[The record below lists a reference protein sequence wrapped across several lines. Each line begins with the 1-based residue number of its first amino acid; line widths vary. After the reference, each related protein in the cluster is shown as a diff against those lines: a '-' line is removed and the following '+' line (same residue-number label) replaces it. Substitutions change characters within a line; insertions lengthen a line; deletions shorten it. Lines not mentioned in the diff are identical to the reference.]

1 MIFPPEE
8 TKIPVEPEAPAAP
21 PPVEPSRNALRP
33 LLAAGVLTLVLAAFG
48 GAALSHALWPPTP
61 SSSPSA
67 SSGAGNGSI
76 FGGGFQPSQN
86 GTGNGNGNGNGS
98 LFGNGSAGNGSS
110 SGTSAS
116 SPAAAAVLKK
126 VAPGLVDINTTVS
139 VGGVPGAAAGTG
151 MIVTSGGEVITNNH
165 VISGAITIKATDIG
179 NGKTYTARVV
189 GYDRTHDVAVLM
201 LEGASGLQTVPLG
214 DSSTVKVGASIVT
227 LGNAG
232 GVGGTPSVEGGS
244 IDALGQSIT
253 ASDPSVLG
261 NSEQLRGLIQID
273 GDVQPGDS
281 GGPLTSGGKV
291 IGMDTAASVGFSF
304 QTSSG
309 AGFAIPI
316 NDVLTIASKILAGKA
331 SAAIHIGKTAII
343 GVYVAQDTVES
354 VAGANC
360 PAADANTAGTL
371 VEGVVSGSPAT
382 GTGIGAC
389 DLPSGQP
396 GHARLEGLLGRLP
409 QRHDDARDRSTQL
422 THAPGGGGCCRCRV
436 RALGTAHLPRHDHAR
451 DGSAEPTRP
460 PVAVAAVGSAPCPDI
475 FTPRPAPPVTVTQP
489 DDRRG

>member
-21 PPVEPSRNALRP
+21 PPVEPSRNPLRP
-33 LLAAGVLTLVLAAFG
+33 LLAAGVLTLILAAFG
-48 GAALSHALWPPTP
+48 GAALSHALWPPT
-61 SSSPSA
+61 SSTSA
-67 SSGAGNGSI
+67 SSGTGNGSI

-86 GTGNGNGNGNGS
+86 GNGTGNGG

-116 SPAAAAVLKK
+116 SAAATAVLKK

-139 VGGVPGAAAGTG
+139 EGGVPGAAAGTG

-179 NGKTYTARVV
+179 NGRTYSARVV
-189 GYDRTHDVAVLM
+189 GYDRSHDVAVLM

-232 GVGGTPSVEGGS
+232 GAGGTPSIEGGS
-244 IDALGQSIT
+244 IDALAQSIT

-261 NSEQLRGLIQID
+261 DNEKLNGLIEID
-273 GDVQPGDS
+273 GDIEPGDS

-316 NDVLTIASKILAGKA
+316 NEVLSIAGKILAGKP
-331 SAAIHIGKTAII
+331 STAIHIGQTAII
-343 GVYVAQDTVES
+343 GVYVAQDTVEN
-354 VAGANC
+354 VAQASC
-360 PAADANTAGTL
+360 PAADANTTGTL

-389 DLPSGQP
+389 DLIETLNGATASNPSALLNVMETYHPGNQITLGWKDASGASHSATITLATGQP
-396 GHARLEGLLGRLP
+396 N
-409 QRHDDARDRSTQL
+409 
-422 THAPGGGGCCRCRV
+422 
-436 RALGTAHLPRHDHAR
+436 
-451 DGSAEPTRP
+451 
-460 PVAVAAVGSAPCPDI
+460 
-475 FTPRPAPPVTVTQP
+475 
-489 DDRRG
+489 

>member
-8 TKIPVEPEAPAAP
+8 TKIPVEPEAPAP
-21 PPVEPSRNALRP
+21 PPVAPSRNALRP
-33 LLAAGVLTLVLAAFG
+33 LLAAGALTLVIAAFG
-48 GAALSHALWPPTP
+48 GAALSHALWPPTTAN
-61 SSSPSA
+61 PSA
-67 SSGAGNGSI
+67 SSGSGNNGSI

-86 GTGNGNGNGNGS
+86 GNGTGGGS

-116 SPAAAAVLKK
+116 SAAAAAVLKK

-139 VGGVPGAAAGTG
+139 EDGEPGAAAGTG
-151 MIVTSGGEVITNNH
+151 MVVTSGGEVITNNH
-165 VISGAITIKATDIG
+165 VISGAITIKATDLG
-179 NGKTYTARVV
+179 NGKTYNARVV

-214 DSSTVKVGASIVT
+214 DSSTVKVGAGIVT

-244 IDALGQSIT
+244 IDALAQSIT

-261 NSEQLRGLIQID
+261 DGEQLKGLIQID
-273 GDVQPGDS
+273 GDIQPGDS

-291 IGMDTAASVGFSF
+291 VGMDTAASVGFSF

-309 AGFAIPI
+309 AGYAIPI
-316 NDVLTIASKILAGKA
+316 NDVLTVADKILAGKA
-331 SAAIHIGKTAII
+331 SAAIHIGKTPII
-343 GVYVAQDTVES
+343 GVYVADNNAED
-354 VAGANC
+354 VAQANC

-389 DLPSGQP
+389 DLIETLNGADVSNPTALLNVMETYHPGKQITLGWKDTSGASHSATITLATGQP
-396 GHARLEGLLGRLP
+396 N
-409 QRHDDARDRSTQL
+409 
-422 THAPGGGGCCRCRV
+422 
-436 RALGTAHLPRHDHAR
+436 
-451 DGSAEPTRP
+451 
-460 PVAVAAVGSAPCPDI
+460 
-475 FTPRPAPPVTVTQP
+475 
-489 DDRRG
+489 